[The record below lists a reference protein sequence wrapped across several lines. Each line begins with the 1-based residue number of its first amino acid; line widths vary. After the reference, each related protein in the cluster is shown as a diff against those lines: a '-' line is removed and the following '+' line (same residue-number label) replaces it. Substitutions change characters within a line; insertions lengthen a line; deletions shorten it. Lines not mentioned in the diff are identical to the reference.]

1 MLSLN
6 KKNIDATGFSRFLP
20 IPARALLA
28 DFGIC

>member
-6 KKNIDATGFSRFLP
+6 KKNIEAKGFSRFLP